1 VIEKEVKNGKDST
14 NMEGSVYSVIGV
26 SKQTLPK
33 ERIAQSGHSR
43 MDHYIAP
50 KSPSGEKY

>member
-1 VIEKEVKNGKDST
+1 
-14 NMEGSVYSVIGV
+14 MEGSVYSVIGV